1 MINPQ
6 QETQQR
12 EKEQQALKEKQNRK
26 EFRKW
31 NRLHRNNKY
40 RSMVSRT
47 SMSACACHMI
57 DGSMEG

>member
-1 MINPQ
+1 MIVPQ

-12 EKEQQALKEKQNRK
+12 EKEQQAIKEKQNRK

-40 RSMVSRT
+40 RSMVSGT
-47 SMSACACHMI
+47 SILCLQVMPSDRWM
-57 DGSMEG
+57 DR

>member
-1 MINPQ
+1 MMINLQ

-47 SMSACACHMI
+47 SMSACT
-57 DGSMEG
+57 

>member
-1 MINPQ
+1 MMINLQ

-12 EKEQQALKEKQNRK
+12 EKEQQAIKEKQNRK

-47 SMSACACHMI
+47 SMSACT
-57 DGSMEG
+57 